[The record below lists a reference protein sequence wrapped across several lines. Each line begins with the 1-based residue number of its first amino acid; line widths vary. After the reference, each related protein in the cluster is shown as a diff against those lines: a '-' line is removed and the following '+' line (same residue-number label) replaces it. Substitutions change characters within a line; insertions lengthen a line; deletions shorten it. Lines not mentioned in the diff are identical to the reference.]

1 MKMIICLAALIAVAL
16 AAPVDEP
23 QAATVLRYVND
34 NVGLEGFKYGYVL
47 N

>member
-1 MKMIICLAALIAVAL
+1 MKMIICLFALIAVAL
-16 AAPVDEP
+16 AAPVEEP
-23 QAATVLRYVND
+23 NAVSVVRYVND